1 MLGLSDNFI
10 FQKVMLNEELC
21 KKILSEILGK
31 EVTGIDYSTYEK
43 TIEIRRDAKGIRL
56 DVYIKDEEKTVYNV
70 EIQNTDMDN
79 LPKRSR
85 YYHDLIDLDLMEKG
99 EPYESL
105 NHSYVIFICNFDVF
119 GKGCYKYTFQNRCME
134 EEGLE
139 LGDGSTTIF
148 MNTGGHKGDI
158 SKDCEVFLKSIR
170 GQFTDTGFSAI
181 LKKEVEKVKKNQ
193 KWRKEYMYM
202 SVFLHDAEKKGMAEG
217 LEQGLEQGIK
227 QGKAEGKTEA
237 EKQAIKNMLQRFSPE
252 EIIQLG
258 YDRNLV
264 VEISKEI

>member
-1 MLGLSDNFI
+1 
-10 FQKVMLNEELC
+10 
-21 KKILSEILGK
+21 
-31 EVTGIDYSTYEK
+31 
-43 TIEIRRDAKGIRL
+43 
-56 DVYIKDEEKTVYNV
+56 
-70 EIQNTDMDN
+70 
-79 LPKRSR
+79 
-85 YYHDLIDLDLMEKG
+85 MEKG

-148 MNTGGHKGDI
+148 MNTGGYKGDI

-170 GQFTDTGFSAI
+170 GQFTDNDFSAI
-181 LKKEVEKVKKNQ
+181 LREEVEKVKKNQ

-217 LEQGLEQGIK
+217 
-227 QGKAEGKTEA
+227 KTEA

-258 YDRNLV
+258 YDRDLV

>member
-1 MLGLSDNFI
+1 MTQKWEELGLSDNFI

-31 EVTGIDYSTYEK
+31 EVTGIDYSAYEK
-43 TIEIRRDAKGIRL
+43 TVEIRRDAKGIRL
-56 DVYIKDEEKTVYNV
+56 DVYIKDEEKTIYNV

-105 NHSYVIFICNFDVF
+105 NHSYVIFICNFDIF

-148 MNTGGHKGDI
+148 MNTGGYKGDI
-158 SKDCEVFLKSIR
+158 SKDCEVFLYMPVEPFEAFPKEFHVRRKTHVAFIACGIGHADVKVIKIR
-170 GQFTDTGFSAI
+170 FP
-181 LKKEVEKVKKNQ
+181 V
-193 KWRKEYMYM
+193 
-202 SVFLHDAEKKGMAEG
+202 
-217 LEQGLEQGIK
+217 
-227 QGKAEGKTEA
+227 
-237 EKQAIKNMLQRFSPE
+237 
-252 EIIQLG
+252 
-258 YDRNLV
+258 
-264 VEISKEI
+264 